1 MNGTTL
7 LMIAVEDVQLAIQ
20 KGHGIDIVKYLVH
33 SGVNVS
39 KRPSTLFIYN
49 RFCFSLYT
57 FKSRLLAVN

>member
-39 KRPSTLFIYN
+39 KRLSILIILTAFSSLF
-49 RFCFSLYT
+49 T